1 MTQQSLVR
9 RAWWQSIHPL
19 DRPIARPIPGA
30 WLAMAL
36 LFSGLT
42 VAVMM
47 AHAGMKI
54 PVANLGCA
62 LVSASIAALAGIR
75 YAARSPSTRHQVRLR
90 DFSES
95 VLLFMSISLLGV
107 IASYPAAAATSG
119 FVDPAL
125 ANMDRLLHF
134 NWIAW
139 YLTVADHPYLRYVSA
154 TAYASIF
161 VSPVVLLGYFSW
173 THRRFEAR
181 KFLATFWLAAVLTLV
196 LFFRFPAEGPL
207 AFLWH
212 GPIPYMP
219 TSALYQE
226 QLIPELRA
234 HQLTTINLGA
244 LRGLVCAPSF
254 HTVSGVL
261 YMAAAW
267 PIARLRWPL
276 VALNTAMLLATP
288 IEGTHYLT
296 DMLAGLIVAIIATA
310 VVAVALRIHTQRHA
324 R

>member
-1 MTQQSLVR
+1 MTQQSLAH
-9 RAWWQSIHPL
+9 RAGWQSYHPL
-19 DRPIARPIPGA
+19 DRPIVPPIPGT
-30 WLAMAL
+30 WLATAL
-36 LFSGLT
+36 LLSSTT
-42 VAVMM
+42 VAVMI

-54 PVANLGCA
+54 PIANVGCA
-62 LVSASIAALAGIR
+62 AVTASIAALAVVR
-75 YAARSPSTRHQVRLR
+75 CTVRKPVTRLHVRVR

-95 VLLFMSISLLGV
+95 VLLFLWICLLGV
-107 IASYPAAAATSG
+107 IASYPAAAATTG

-134 NWIAW
+134 NWVSW
-139 YLTVADHPYLRYVSA
+139 YLAVADHPYLRSASA

-161 VSPVVLLGYFSW
+161 VSPVILLGYFAW

-234 HQLTTINLGA
+234 HQLTAINLGA

-276 VALNTAMLLATP
+276 IALNTAMLLATP

-296 DMLAGLIVAIIATA
+296 DMLAGLIVAIVATI
-310 VVAVALRIHTQRHA
+310 AVAAVLRVHTQKHTQ
-324 R
+324 